1 MIKLGGQLLLEVWLN
16 LSIPVLKTETCSW
29 GCGKGFWELEGGKL
43 ASVTKALI
51 VFGFQTRHQ
60 EAN

>member
-1 MIKLGGQLLLEVWLN
+1 MSSQGN
-16 LSIPVLKTETCSW
+16 
-29 GCGKGFWELEGGKL
+29 GKGVWELEGGKL

-51 VFGFQTRHQ
+51 VIDFQTRHQ